1 MEEQRNSPIPF
12 IIFAAL
18 VGLLFGNWWL
28 GAIIGVVMTIVPG
41 LALIALWITHLLNRI
56 VVGII
61 AAIGFPFYLAFTGI
75 RRLLGRAPVDDE
87 D

>member
-41 LALIALWITHLLNRI
+41 LAMIALWITNLLHWI
-56 VVGII
+56 FVGIL
-61 AAIGFPFYLAFTGI
+61 AAIATPFYLAFTGI
-75 RRLLGRAPVDDE
+75 RRLVGRAPVDKE

>member
-41 LALIALWITHLLNRI
+41 VALVALWITHLLNRI
-56 VVGII
+56 MVGII
-61 AAIGFPFYLAFTGI
+61 AAAGLPFYLAFTGI
-75 RRLLGRAPVDDE
+75 RRLVGRAPVEE